1 MKPMSQPYDSLFM
14 LLGRI
19 MLGAIF
25 LISGINKIVN
35 PEATQQ
41 YMASMGMSA
50 TEIFLIGAILVEIG
64 AGVSLL
70 LGFWT
75 QIGSAILFLF
85 MIPTTLIFHTDFSS
99 QTQVI
104 MFLKNIAM
112 MGGLLYI
119 YVCGPGRFS
128 VDMYQGATSEKIKEQ
143 MEKISLVGHRSK

>member
-1 MKPMSQPYDSLFM
+1 MNRLAQQYASHFM
-14 LLGRI
+14 LLGRM
-19 MLGAIF
+19 MLGVIF
-25 LISGINKIVN
+25 LFSGMHKIAN

-50 TEIFLIGAILVEIG
+50 TEVFLIGAILVEIG
-64 AGVSLL
+64 AGLSLL

-75 QIGSAILFLF
+75 QTGTAILFLF
-85 MIPTTLIFHTDFSS
+85 LIPTTLIFHTDFSS
-99 QTQVI
+99 LTQVL

-128 VDMYQGATSEKIKEQ
+128 VDIYRGATSERVKEQ
-143 MEKISLVGHRSK
+143 MEKLSLISHKSR